1 MNQISALYSFDKEML
16 KSQGVKYVIGID
28 EAGRGP
34 LAGPVLTAAA
44 VLDLDDEIEG
54 VNDSKKLNEKK
65 RDDLFPKIFA
75 KAKYKVAK
83 AVTIEAIEKYNIRN
97 ATIKGM
103 EECLVGCPYLDEAIV
118 LIDGDLILR
127 NIPLEK
133 QIAVVKGDAKSASI
147 AAASII
153 AKVTR
158 DKLMIRYAQVY
169 PQYQLEKHKGYGTKA
184 HIELIGKYGLSPIH
198 RESFC
203 KKFVN

>member
-1 MNQISALYSFDKEML
+1 MSVLYNFDKEML
-16 KSQGVKYVIGID
+16 KSYGVRYVIGID

-44 VLDLDDEIEG
+44 VLNLDDVIDG

-65 RDDLFPKIFA
+65 RDALFPHIYK
-75 KAKYKVAK
+75 KALYKTAK

-103 EECLVGCPYLDEAIV
+103 EECLTGCPYLDEAIV

-127 NIPLEK
+127 NIPLDK
-133 QIAVVKGDAKSASI
+133 QLAVVKGDAKSASI

-158 DKLMIRYAQVY
+158 DKLMIRYAKEY
-169 PQYQLEKHKGYGTKA
+169 PQYQFEKHKGYGTKA
-184 HIELIGKYGLSPIH
+184 HIDLIGKYGLSPIH

-203 KKFVN
+203 KKFVR

>member
-1 MNQISALYSFDKEML
+1 MTVLYNFDKEQL
-16 KSQGVKYVIGID
+16 KYHGVKYVIGLD

-44 VLDLDDEIEG
+44 VLDLDDILDG

-65 RDDLFPKIFA
+65 REILFPMIYA
-75 KAKYKVAK
+75 KAKYKKAV
-83 AVTIEAIEKYNIRN
+83 AVTIDAIAKYNIRN

-103 EECLVGCPYLDEAIV
+103 EECIEGCPYLDEAIV
-118 LIDGDLILR
+118 LVDGDLTLS
-127 NIPLEK
+127 NVPFNK
-133 QIAVVKGDAKSASI
+133 QRAVVKGDAKSASI

-158 DKLMIRYAQVY
+158 DVIMKKYAIEY
-169 PQYQLEKHKGYGTKA
+169 PQYLFDKHKGYGTKA
-184 HIELIGKYGLSPIH
+184 HIDLIGRYGLSPIH

-203 KKFVN
+203 KKFVR

>member
-1 MNQISALYSFDKEML
+1 MSVLYNFDKEML
-16 KSQGVKYVIGID
+16 KSYGVKYVIGID

-44 VLDLDDEIEG
+44 VLNLDDVIDG

-65 RDDLFPKIFA
+65 RDALFPHIYK
-75 KAKYKVAK
+75 KALYKTAK

-103 EECLVGCPYLDEAIV
+103 EECLTGCPYLDEAIV

-127 NIPLEK
+127 NIPLDK
-133 QIAVVKGDAKSASI
+133 QLAVVKGDAKSASI

-158 DKLMIRYAQVY
+158 DKLMIRYAKEY
-169 PQYQLEKHKGYGTKA
+169 PQYQFEKHKGYGTKA
-184 HIELIGKYGLSPIH
+184 HIDLIGKYGLSPIH

-203 KKFVN
+203 KKFVR